1 MMMLRS
7 IPEKRW
13 LLAAAASSLLILFLL
28 VSAFTTQ
35 NSSSDRSLLC
45 SLTSSLTSSSSSS
58 PSPETLSTQLSETI
72 LHYVTTSVVPQ
83 QNRAEIRI
91 SLDVLLA
98 RRPCNFLVFGL
109 GHDSL
114 MWRAFNPGGT
124 TLFLEEDPKWV
135 ATVLKDAPTLS
146 ARSVKYPTMLSQA
159 DDLLRSYKSEPYC
172 LPARAFVKGNRR
184 CRLALADLP
193 GEVYEREWDLIM
205 IDAPRGYF
213 PEAPG
218 RMGAIWT
225 AAVMARNRTGP
236 GDTDVFL
243 HDVNRKVEKE
253 FALEFLCKKYLVN
266 ASGRLWHFRIPAAK
280 PGEDQAGGFC

>member
-1 MMMLRS
+1 MMRL
-7 IPEKRW
+7 IPERRW
-13 LLAAAASSLLILFLL
+13 LLAVAAAALLVFFLL
-28 VSAFTTQ
+28 VSAFTTTQ
-35 NSSSDRSLLC
+35 SGADRSLLC
-45 SLTSSLTSSSSSS
+45 TLTSSLTSSP
-58 PSPETLSTQLSETI
+58 PSDAVLSTQLSETI

-124 TLFLEEDPKWV
+124 TVFLEEDPKWV
-135 ATVLKDAPTLS
+135 ATVLKDAPTLA
-146 ARSVKYPTMLSQA
+146 ARSVKYPTQLSQA
-159 DDLLRSYKSEPYC
+159 DDLLRTYKDEPDC

-193 GEVYEREWDLIM
+193 GEVYDREWDLIM

-225 AAVMARNRTGP
+225 AAVMARNRKAP

-253 FALEFLCKKYLVN
+253 FALEFLCKKYLVKG
-266 ASGRLWHFRIPAAK
+266 SGRLWHFRIPAVR
-280 PGEDQAGGFC
+280 PGADQAGSFC